1 MSEQPKPE
9 QDLSELLRHRREKL
23 SALREKKIN
32 PYPYVFKR
40 THTSKEICDNFEKLE
55 AEATQVGVC
64 GRIISLRSHGKSAF
78 FHILDGNGKIQVYLK
93 SDEVGEE
100 KYKLFELFDIGD
112 FLGVT
117 GKVFKTR
124 TGEKTVRA
132 EDFQLLSKSLHPLP
146 EKWHGLQDKEL
157 RYRQRY
163 LDLIAN
169 PEVKDIFIQRT
180 KILSSIR
187 KFLDDQGFLEVETP
201 VLQPVYGGAF
211 ARPFITHH
219 NTLDIDLFLR
229 IADELYLKR
238 LIIGGLEKVY
248 EVCKDFRNEGMDKN
262 HNPEFT
268 MLELY
273 QAYADYND
281 IMELC
286 EKLFNFI
293 RQELFESFKNRF
305 QDDQTTEFMELFKT
319 NNIRYQGEIIN
330 LSRPWRRLLFWES
343 IEKYAGVDLS
353 GEKEKKV
360 REFAQELGI
369 KSDSSI
375 RIGKVI
381 ESIFEEKVQ
390 PNLIQPTF
398 ILDYPVEM
406 SPFAK
411 KHREKTGL
419 TERFEGFIAGAE
431 LMNAFSE
438 LNDPLDQRERFEQQ
452 AKFKQM
458 GDEEAQ
464 VLDEDFLKAMEYG
477 MPPTGGLGIGIDRL
491 VMLFTN
497 STSIRDVIFFPQMKP
512 EA

>member
-1 MSEQPKPE
+1 LSEQPKPE
-9 QDLSELLRHRREKL
+9 QELSEILLHRREKL
-23 SALREKKIN
+23 KSLKEKNVN
-32 PYPYVFKR
+32 PYPYLFKR
-40 THTSKEICDNFEKLE
+40 THTSKEILDDFEKLQTE
-55 AEATQVGVC
+55 DKEVKAC
-64 GRIISLRSHGKSAF
+64 GRIISLRSHGKSLF
-78 FHILDGNGKIQVYLK
+78 FHLLDGEGKIQVYVKL
-93 SDEVGEE
+93 DEVGEE
-100 KYKLFELFDIGD
+100 EYKLFELFDLGD
-112 FLGVT
+112 FIGVT
-117 GKVFKTR
+117 GKVFQTK
-124 TGEKTVRA
+124 TGEKSIRA
-132 EDFQLLSKSLHPLP
+132 KDFQLLSKSLHPLP

-163 LDLIAN
+163 LDLITN
-169 PEVKDIFIQRT
+169 PDVKNTFVLRT
-180 KILSSIR
+180 KILTSMR
-187 KFLDDQGFLEVETP
+187 KFLDNQGFLEVETP
-201 VLQPVYGGAF
+201 ILQPIYGGAF

-219 NTLDIDLFLR
+219 NALDIDLYLR

-262 HNPEFT
+262 HNPEFS

-293 RQELFESFKNRF
+293 SIELFQSSKIKF
-305 QDDQTTEFMELFKT
+305 QDNEIEL
-319 NNIRYQGEIIN
+319 
-330 LSRPWRRLLFWES
+330 SPPWRKISFWES
-343 IEKYAGVDLS
+343 IDKFT
-353 GEKEKKV
+353 GENLIGEEEKKI
-360 REFAQELGI
+360 REFARDLGL
-369 KSDSSI
+369 KSEPSI

-381 ESIFEEKVQ
+381 ESIFDEKVQ

-398 ILDYPVEM
+398 ILDYPLEM

-411 KHREKTGL
+411 KHREKEGL
-419 TERFEGFIAGAE
+419 TERFEGFIAGME

-438 LNDPLDQRERFEQQ
+438 LNDSLDQRERFEQQ

-497 STSIRDVIFFPQMKP
+497 ATSIRDVIFFPQMKP
-512 EA
+512 EAG

>member
-1 MSEQPKPE
+1 LSEQSKPE
-9 QDLSELLRHRREKL
+9 QDLSQLLLHRREKL
-23 SALREKKIN
+23 KALQEKKIN

-40 THTSKEICDNFEKLE
+40 THTSKETCDNFEKLE
-55 AEATQVGVC
+55 AEATQISVC

-78 FHILDGNGKIQVYLK
+78 FHILDGDGKIQVYLK

-112 FLGVT
+112 FIGVC

-132 EDFQLLSKSLHPLP
+132 ENFQLLSKSLHPLP

-169 PEVKDIFIQRT
+169 SEVKDTFIQRT

-219 NTLDIDLFLR
+219 NALDIDLYLR

-293 RQELFESFKNRF
+293 SSELFQTSKIKF
-305 QDDQTTEFMELFKT
+305 QNE
-319 NNIRYQGEIIN
+319 EID
-330 LSRPWRRLLFWES
+330 LTSPWRRISFWES
-343 IEKYAGVDLS
+343 IEKYTGVDLS
-353 GEKEKKV
+353 GEEEKKV

-381 ESIFEEKVQ
+381 ESIFGEKVQ

-411 KHREKTGL
+411 KHRQKEGL

-512 EA
+512 ES

>member
-1 MSEQPKPE
+1 MSEQPKSE
-9 QDLSELLRHRREKL
+9 ELSQLLLHRREKL
-23 SALREKKIN
+23 KSLKEKKVN
-32 PYPYVFKR
+32 PYPYFFKR
-40 THTSKEICDNFEKLE
+40 SYTSKEILDNFEKLQTE
-55 AEATQVGVC
+55 DREVKAC
-64 GRIISLRSHGKSAF
+64 GRIISLRSHGKSLF
-78 FHILDGNGKIQVYLK
+78 FHLLDGEGKIQVYLK

-100 KYKLFELFDIGD
+100 KYKLFELFDLGD
-112 FLGVT
+112 FIGVS
-117 GKVFKTR
+117 GKVFQTK
-124 TGEKTVRA
+124 TGEKSIRA
-132 EDFQLLSKSLHPLP
+132 KDFELLSKSLHPLP

-163 LDLIAN
+163 LDLISN
-169 PEVKDIFIQRT
+169 PEVKNTFFLRT
-180 KILSSIR
+180 KILSAIR
-187 KFLDDQGFLEVETP
+187 KFLDTQGFLEVETP
-201 VLQPVYGGAF
+201 ILQPIYGGAF
-211 ARPFITHH
+211 AKPFITHH
-219 NTLDIDLFLR
+219 NALDIDLYLR

-238 LIIGGLEKVY
+238 LIIGGFEKVY

-262 HNPEFT
+262 HNPEFS

-286 EKLFNFI
+286 EKLFNFVSL
-293 RQELFESFKNRF
+293 ELFQTSKIKF
-305 QDDQTTEFMELFKT
+305 QED
-319 NNIRYQGEIIN
+319 EID
-330 LSRPWRRLLFWES
+330 LSPPWRRISFWDS
-343 IEKYAGVDLS
+343 IEKYTGVDLYR
-353 GEKEKKV
+353 EDEKKI
-360 REFAQELGI
+360 REFVQDLGL
-369 KSDSSI
+369 KSEPSI

-381 ESIFEEKVQ
+381 NSIFEAKVQ

-411 KHREKTGL
+411 KHREKEGL
-419 TERFEGFIAGAE
+419 TERFEGFIAGFE

-477 MPPTGGLGIGIDRL
+477 MPPTGGLGVGIDRL

-497 STSIRDVIFFPQMKP
+497 SSSIRDVIFFPQMKP
-512 EA
+512 ETG

>member
-1 MSEQPKPE
+1 LSEQSKPGE
-9 QDLSELLRHRREKL
+9 SLSQLLQYRREKL
-23 SALREKKIN
+23 KALKEKKIN
-32 PYPYVFKR
+32 PYPYSFKR
-40 THTSKEICDNFEKLE
+40 THTSRDVLDNFEKLE
-55 AEATQVGVC
+55 ADETEIKTC
-64 GRIISLRSHGKSAF
+64 GRIISLRTHGKSLF
-78 FHILDGNGKIQVYLK
+78 FHLLDGEGKIQAYVK

-112 FLGVT
+112 FIGIV
-117 GKVFKTR
+117 GKVFKTK
-124 TGEKTVRA
+124 TGEKSIRIK
-132 EDFQLLSKSLHPLP
+132 DFQLLSKSLHPLP

-163 LDLIAN
+163 LDLISN
-169 PEVKDIFIQRT
+169 PEVKETFVLRT
-180 KILSSIR
+180 KILSAIR

-201 VLQPVYGGAF
+201 ILQPVYGGAF

-219 NTLDIDLFLR
+219 NALDINLYLR

-238 LIIGGLEKVY
+238 LIIGGFEKVY

-262 HNPEFT
+262 HNPEFS

-293 RQELFESFKNRF
+293 NF
-305 QDDQTTEFMELFKT
+305 ELFKS
-319 NNIRYQGEIIN
+319 NKIEFQEEEID
-330 LSRPWRRLLFWES
+330 LSPPWRRISFWES
-343 IEKYAGVDLS
+343 IEKYTGVDLYK
-353 GEKEKKV
+353 EEEKKI
-360 REFAQELGI
+360 RELAQDLGL
-369 KSDSSI
+369 KSEPSI
-375 RIGKVI
+375 RLGKVI
-381 ESIFEEKVQ
+381 ESIFETKVQ

-398 ILDYPVEM
+398 ILDYPAEM

-411 KHREKTGL
+411 KHREKEGL
-419 TERFEGFIAGAE
+419 TERFEGFIAGFE

-452 AKFKQM
+452 AKFRKM
-458 GDEEAQ
+458 GDEEAH

-477 MPPTGGLGIGIDRL
+477 MPPTGGLGIGIDRM

-512 EA
+512 EG

>member
-1 MSEQPKPE
+1 MSEQSKPE

-40 THTSKEICDNFEKLE
+40 THTSKEVCDNFEKLE
-55 AEATQVGVC
+55 SEAAQVSVC
-64 GRIISLRSHGKSAF
+64 GRIISLRSHGKSIF
-78 FHILDGNGKIQVYLK
+78 FHILDGEGKIQVYIK

-112 FLGVT
+112 FIGVC

-163 LDLIAN
+163 LDLISN
-169 PEVKDIFIQRT
+169 PDIKDTFVLRT
-180 KILSSIR
+180 KILSAMR
-187 KFLDDQGFLEVETP
+187 RFLDNQGFLEVETP

-219 NTLDIDLFLR
+219 NALDIDLYLR

-262 HNPEFT
+262 HNPEFS
-268 MLELY
+268 MLEAY

-281 IMELC
+281 IMELG

-293 RQELFESFKNRF
+293 SFELYQTNKIKY
-305 QDDQTTEFMELFKT
+305 QDE
-319 NNIRYQGEIIN
+319 EIDF
-330 LSRPWRRLLFWES
+330 SPPWRRISFWES
-343 IEKYAGVDLS
+343 IEKYTGVDLS
-353 GEKEKKV
+353 SAEEKKV
-360 REFAQELGI
+360 REFAHESGI
-369 KSDSSI
+369 KSDTSI

-381 ESIFEEKVQ
+381 ESIFDEKVQ
-390 PNLIQPTF
+390 PNLIQPTL
-398 ILDYPVEM
+398 ILDYPIEI
-406 SPFAK
+406 SPLAK
-411 KHREKTGL
+411 KHRQKEGL

-452 AKFKQM
+452 A
-458 GDEEAQ
+458 
-464 VLDEDFLKAMEYG
+464 
-477 MPPTGGLGIGIDRL
+477 
-491 VMLFTN
+491 
-497 STSIRDVIFFPQMKP
+497 
-512 EA
+512 

>member
-1 MSEQPKPE
+1 LSEQPKSE
-9 QDLSELLRHRREKL
+9 ELSQLLLHRREKL
-23 SALREKKIN
+23 KSLKEKKVN
-32 PYPYVFKR
+32 PYPYFFKR
-40 THTSKEICDNFEKLE
+40 SYTSKEILDNFEKLQTE
-55 AEATQVGVC
+55 DREVKAC
-64 GRIISLRSHGKSAF
+64 GRIISLRSHGKSLF
-78 FHILDGNGKIQVYLK
+78 FHLLDGEGKIQVYLK

-100 KYKLFELFDIGD
+100 KYKLFELFDLGD
-112 FLGVT
+112 FIGVS
-117 GKVFKTR
+117 GKVFQTK
-124 TGEKTVRA
+124 TGEKSIRA
-132 EDFQLLSKSLHPLP
+132 KDFELLSKSLHPLP

-163 LDLIAN
+163 LDLISN
-169 PEVKDIFIQRT
+169 PEVKNTFFLRT
-180 KILSSIR
+180 KILSAIR
-187 KFLDDQGFLEVETP
+187 KFLDTQGFLEVETP
-201 VLQPVYGGAF
+201 ILQPIYGGAF
-211 ARPFITHH
+211 AKPFITHH
-219 NTLDIDLFLR
+219 NALDIDLYLR

-238 LIIGGLEKVY
+238 LIIGGFEKVY

-262 HNPEFT
+262 HNPEFS

-286 EKLFNFI
+286 EKLFNFVSL
-293 RQELFESFKNRF
+293 ELFQTSKIKF
-305 QDDQTTEFMELFKT
+305 QED
-319 NNIRYQGEIIN
+319 EID
-330 LSRPWRRLLFWES
+330 LSPPWRRISFWDS
-343 IEKYAGVDLS
+343 IEKYTGVDLYR
-353 GEKEKKV
+353 EDEKKI
-360 REFAQELGI
+360 REFVQDLGL
-369 KSDSSI
+369 KSEPSI

-381 ESIFEEKVQ
+381 NSIFEAKVQ

-411 KHREKTGL
+411 KHREKEGL
-419 TERFEGFIAGAE
+419 TERFEGFIAGFE

-477 MPPTGGLGIGIDRL
+477 MPPTGGLGVGIDRL

-497 STSIRDVIFFPQMKP
+497 SSSIRDVIFFPQMKP
-512 EA
+512 ETG